1 MRLDWALLATA
12 AEGPPNGLVYIL
24 GAGIDT
30 LWREQFPAGF
40 GGTMVLR
47 LLTTRLESERPHKVE
62 VHCSDEDGG
71 AVLPQPIVLT
81 IPPRPVPPDH
91 PHGEALVFF
100 DIADSDRS
108 LSRQITELLELI
120 RQYGPDAVAG
130 AIEKAATA
138 RAFGADYV
146 ANILRQQ
153 QCPRREQPPL
163 RLRDPRLNE
172 LATDPLSLLAYDAF
186 ILQSEKESDDTP
198 GTETPRSESDGHE
211 PPSGDDPL

>member
-1 MRLDWALLATA
+1 MAPGQTFGAERFEAELDEFRPAARRSRGQDRLLAFLYGLCSKA
-12 AEGPPNGLVYIL
+12 ALEAY
-24 GAGIDT
+24 
-30 LWREQFPAGF
+30 
-40 GGTMVLR
+40 LR
-47 LLTTRLESERPHKVE
+47 
-62 VHCSDEDGG
+62 
-71 AVLPQPIVLT
+71 
-81 IPPRPVPPDH
+81 
-91 PHGEALVFF
+91 

-138 RAFGADYV
+138 RVFGADYV

-153 QCPRREQPPL
+153 REQPPL
-163 RLRDPRLNE
+163 RLRDPRLND
-172 LATDPLSLLAYDAF
+172 LVTDPLSLLAYDAF